1 MNCELHVDCGIFVE
15 EGGLG
20 PLGDGELIEVLR
32 VRRKRGVV
40 FGERADGVAA
50 GQETV
55 QTGIGESGGG
65 ARLSVRRHFPGDSA
79 FFQAFR
85 DGIAIALM

>member
-1 MNCELHVDCGIFVE
+1 VNFELHVDCGIFVE

-40 FGERADGVAA
+40 FGELADGVAA
-50 GQETV
+50 GQGTV
-55 QTGIGESGGG
+55 QTGDRRERRGAVWKQGVSFVGLSTLSG
-65 ARLSVRRHFPGDSA
+65 
-79 FFQAFR
+79 
-85 DGIAIALM
+85 